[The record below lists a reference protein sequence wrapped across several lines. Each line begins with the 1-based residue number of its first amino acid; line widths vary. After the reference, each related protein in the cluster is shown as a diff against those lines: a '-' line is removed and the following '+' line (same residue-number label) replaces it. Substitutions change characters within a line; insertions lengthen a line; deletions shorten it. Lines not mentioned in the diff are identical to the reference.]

1 MSNWTPHNFGH
12 GGLGRWLAARG
23 SLSARLAASG
33 DVFSVQ
39 VLRQGRLPLTV
50 DEAQA
55 LGVQQ
60 GRCGY
65 VREVLLKVDGITV
78 VFARSVTAH
87 AHSLGAWRS
96 LRGLGARP
104 LADVLFR
111 RSGIARLPLQY
122 HQFKP
127 NTALPRQVQQVCP
140 GAPRCLPARRSVFL
154 RQQAPLLVMEVF
166 LAPAASWGWP
176 VALWQST
183 DHRGKP

>member
-1 MSNWTPHNFGH
+1 MSGWTDHNFGH
-12 GGLGRWLAARG
+12 GGLGRWLAATG

-55 LGVQQ
+55 LGVA
-60 GRCGY
+60 GRRDGY
-65 VREVLLKVDGITV
+65 VREVLLKVDGVPV

-87 AHSLGAWRS
+87 EHSLGAWRS
-96 LRGLGARP
+96 VRGLGTRP

-111 RSGIARLPLQY
+111 RSGITRQPMQFK
-122 HQFKP
+122 QFKP
-127 NTALPRQVQQVCP
+127 NTALPRQIQRVRP
-140 GAPRCLPARRSVFL
+140 GAPRSLSARRSVFL

-166 LAPAASWGWP
+166 LAPPAAWTGP
-176 VALWQST
+176 VARWQPI
-183 DHRGKP
+183 DWKGRP